1 MQARQILERHLIIAD
16 KAFTMDDLR
25 KEANNNYNLSVK
37 LPTVRDVS
45 MYIKIKD
52 SVEGTIYSSKTE
64 CHLKMNDYYNYL
76 LIIIHFFLIEISQ
89 PLVIL

>member
-1 MQARQILERHLIIAD
+1 
-16 KAFTMDDLR
+16 MDDLR

-52 SVEGTIYSSKTE
+52 SVEGTYKS
-64 CHLKMNDYYNYL
+64 
-76 LIIIHFFLIEISQ
+76 IENW
-89 PLVIL
+89 ILFKN

>member
-1 MQARQILERHLIIAD
+1 LERHLIIAD

-52 SVEGTIYSSKTE
+52 SVEGTYKS
-64 CHLKMNDYYNYL
+64 
-76 LIIIHFFLIEISQ
+76 IEN
-89 PLVIL
+89 

>member
-1 MQARQILERHLIIAD
+1 LERHLIIAD
-16 KAFTMDDLR
+16 KVFTMDDLR

-52 SVEGTIYSSKTE
+52 SAEGITIHQKLNKT
-64 CHLKMNDYYNYL
+64 
-76 LIIIHFFLIEISQ
+76 
-89 PLVIL
+89 